1 MYKMKVNVTLN
12 DDLLAKVDQYADENG
27 MTRSGLI
34 AVALGD
40 YLSARELTSAIKSI
54 AFTMQDIASKG
65 EVDEE
70 AQKQLDDFQRL
81 VNLLYRK

>member
-1 MYKMKVNVTLN
+1 MYKVKVNVTLN
-12 DDLLAKVDQYADENG
+12 DDLLARVDQYADENG

-54 AFTMQDIASKG
+54 AFTMQDIAAKG

>member
-1 MYKMKVNVTLN
+1 MKVNITLN

-27 MTRSGLI
+27 MTRSGLV

-54 AFTMQDIASKG
+54 AFTMEDIASKG

-70 AQKQLDDFQRL
+70 SQKKLDDFQRL

>member
-1 MYKMKVNVTLN
+1 MKINITI
-12 DDLLAKVDQYADENG
+12 DDKLLQRADQYADENG

-34 AVALGD
+34 SVALRD
-40 YLSARELTSAIKSI
+40 YLNTRELSSAIKSI

-81 VNLLYRK
+81 VDLLYRNKI

>member
-1 MYKMKVNVTLN
+1 MKINITI
-12 DDLLAKVDQYADENG
+12 DDKLLQRADQHADENG

-34 AVALGD
+34 SVALRD
-40 YLSARELTSAIKSI
+40 YLSTRELTSAIKSI

-81 VNLLYRK
+81 VDLLYRNKI

>member
-1 MYKMKVNVTLN
+1 MKVNITLN

-27 MTRSGLI
+27 MTRSGLV

-54 AFTMQDIASKG
+54 AFTMEDIASKG

-70 AQKQLDDFQRL
+70 AQKKLDDFQRL

>member
-1 MYKMKVNVTLN
+1 MKVNITLN
-12 DDLLAKVDQYADENG
+12 DDLLARADQYADENG
-27 MTRSGLI
+27 LTRSGLI

-40 YLSARELTSAIKSI
+40 YLSAKELTSVVKSI

-70 AQKQLDDFQRL
+70 TQKQLDDFQRL

>member
-1 MYKMKVNVTLN
+1 MKVNVTLN
-12 DDLLAKVDQYADENG
+12 DDLLARVDQYADENG

-54 AFTMQDIASKG
+54 AFTMQDIAAKG

>member
-1 MYKMKVNVTLN
+1 MKVNITLN

-27 MTRSGLI
+27 MTRSGLV

-54 AFTMQDIASKG
+54 AFTMEDISSKG

-70 AQKQLDDFQRL
+70 AQKKLDDFQRL

>member
-1 MYKMKVNVTLN
+1 MKVNVTLN

>member
-1 MYKMKVNVTLN
+1 MKVNITLN

-27 MTRSGLI
+27 MTRSGLV

-70 AQKQLDDFQRL
+70 TQKQLDDFQRL

>member
-1 MYKMKVNVTLN
+1 MKVNVTLN

-70 AQKQLDDFQRL
+70 TQKQLDDFQRL